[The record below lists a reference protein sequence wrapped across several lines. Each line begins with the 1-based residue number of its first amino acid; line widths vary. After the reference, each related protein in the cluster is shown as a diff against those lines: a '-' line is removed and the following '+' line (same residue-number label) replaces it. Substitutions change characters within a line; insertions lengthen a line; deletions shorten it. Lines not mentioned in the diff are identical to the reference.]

1 MLMKLST
8 LFVWNDCVP
17 ACRITNAVDL
27 AVYGNLLLFIQA
39 FSKCGTLFTV
49 SKSPR
54 KRSRRTGRENV
65 SLNPNENGLN
75 FEDNY
80 TRMAPFTRE
89 EFEHLF
95 LFRIP
100 LIGISVPFLPP
111 GKGFPGKSGL
121 MESAHVEKQPDE
133 SAFPY
138 HFLISKKRAM

>member
-1 MLMKLST
+1 
-8 LFVWNDCVP
+8 
-17 ACRITNAVDL
+17 
-27 AVYGNLLLFIQA
+27 
-39 FSKCGTLFTV
+39 
-49 SKSPR
+49 
-54 KRSRRTGRENV
+54 
-65 SLNPNENGLN
+65 
-75 FEDNY
+75 
-80 TRMAPFTRE
+80 MAPFTRE

-138 HFLISKKRAM
+138 HFLISSAEQPNVIKHLRQKASNVSSSTEAKEVNV